1 MVQEDFYKI
10 LRKKIHVLILE
21 IYSETDNFPKS
32 ELYGTINQ
40 LRRASVSIMLNFVEG
55 FARMRPKVKLN
66 FFEISYGSAKESQ
79 YLIFLASEKKWINKN
94 KSDKLLKKIDE
105 IAKML
110 WSITNGLRKKE
121 KDSE

>member
-66 FFEISYGSAKESQ
+66 FFEISYGSAKES
-79 YLIFLASEKKWINKN
+79 
-94 KSDKLLKKIDE
+94 
-105 IAKML
+105 
-110 WSITNGLRKKE
+110 
-121 KDSE
+121 